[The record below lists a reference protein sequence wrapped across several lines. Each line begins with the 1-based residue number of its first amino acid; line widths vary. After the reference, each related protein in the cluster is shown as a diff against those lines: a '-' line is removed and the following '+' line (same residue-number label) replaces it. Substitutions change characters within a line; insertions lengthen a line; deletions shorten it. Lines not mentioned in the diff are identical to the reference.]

1 MNGPAHSL
9 YDPGISQAS
18 TTDSIASRLR
28 PSDLARC
35 ALGPPNPHVCGT
47 GKVAARPFCLRSA
60 PRPES
65 FRGGE

>member
-18 TTDSIASRLR
+18 TTDSIASRLS
-28 PSDLARC
+28 PSGFVRR
-35 ALGPPNPHVCGT
+35 ALGSPNPHVCGT
-47 GKVAARPFCLRSA
+47 GKVAARPFSLRSA